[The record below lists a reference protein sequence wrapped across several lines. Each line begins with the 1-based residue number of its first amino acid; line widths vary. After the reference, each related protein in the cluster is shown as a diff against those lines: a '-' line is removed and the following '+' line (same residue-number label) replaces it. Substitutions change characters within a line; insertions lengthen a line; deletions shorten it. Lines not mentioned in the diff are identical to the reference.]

1 MVYFLPDVFIIY
13 FVAVADRRI
22 APPSTLRSSEFI
34 QVIWELPSCLLA
46 SIVVGGNAEIAYLGD
61 VNAFKISSIV

>member
-22 APPSTLRSSEFI
+22 LPPSTLRSSEFI

-46 SIVVGGNAEIAYLGD
+46 LIIVGGVAEIDYLVDVGVFKIASIV
-61 VNAFKISSIV
+61 